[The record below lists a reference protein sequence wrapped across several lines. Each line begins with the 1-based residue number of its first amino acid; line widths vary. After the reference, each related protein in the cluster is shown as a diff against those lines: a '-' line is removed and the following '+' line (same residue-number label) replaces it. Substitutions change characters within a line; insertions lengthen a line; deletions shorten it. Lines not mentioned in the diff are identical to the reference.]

1 MAKVSRLSNVALKND
16 IFQQINNVALG
27 NHKRG
32 LKEVASDLLNQ
43 LGRDQIKNIALGTF
57 LGASTIERVMD
68 LKEAKSGAEYQ
79 PMASTLERIYRYCG
93 AELQFHEVT
102 IKPKFRNEPKD

>member
-1 MAKVSRLSNVALKND
+1 MAKVTRLSNQALKND

-27 NHKRG
+27 NQKRG

-43 LGRDQIKNIALGTF
+43 LGRDQIKNISQGTF
-57 LGASTIERVMD
+57 LTPSTIERVMD
-68 LKEAKSGAEYQ
+68 LRDCKSGSTYS
-79 PMASTLERIYRYCG
+79 PFSSTLERIFIYMG
-93 AELQFHEVT
+93 AEIQFNEVK